1 MAEIKLFGYTNKLSV
16 KPGENI
22 DFHVSADGTQ
32 SADAQL
38 VRIIHGDE
46 HPNGPG
52 YMDEEI
58 ESDLN
63 GKWDVKKQF
72 TQLGSFL
79 RVNDPNNLLAID
91 GDFTVFGYINPSTPN
106 TGAHQWLFCRW
117 DNKTNKG
124 YGIGIN
130 KDGYLELVVGNG
142 KEVDYLYSELPL
154 VKKVW
159 YFVGATFNYKTG
171 EATLYQEGVV
181 NRYNSLLGKVVPY
194 DYRSHTKTTFRF
206 KQVNDPQTPF
216 IIAGAIDDH
225 EIRGKFVS
233 GTYAGKIDRHGVC
246 NKVLSKEELD
256 KICLGELPDKNSLV
270 AYWDTTE
277 GHTENG
283 IGNDVIDVGPNKLNS
298 TGFNHPVRCMTGWN
312 WSGKNDCFR
321 LSPKEY
327 GGIDF
332 HPDAITDAG
341 WDVAKTFTLPENLKS
356 GVYAFR
362 LRAGNGK
369 GLGEEYIVFFV
380 RAKKPKA
387 KICFLVPTASYL
399 AYANEKL
406 SFEAQIIQ
414 PMTGQPPTIT
424 DIDVEQ
430 YKNPEFGLSTYDSF
444 ADGAGV
450 CFTSYKR
457 PILNMRPKYRTS
469 GMGITWQLPADL
481 SIIGWLEHHYKD
493 AYEIVTDE
501 DLHKEGLD
509 AIKPYNCVISG
520 THPEYTSEKMLD
532 AMEDFV
538 AEGGRF
544 IYMGGNG
551 FYWVV
556 GFYDDQPWCMEV
568 RKLDAGMRAWAAKP
582 GEYYMQTTGERGG
595 LWRMRGR
602 APQKFSGVGFIAEGF
617 DTAEPYRKMPDA
629 WHRTVSWIT
638 EGVEGEI
645 FGDHG
650 LAYGGAAGI
659 ELDRY
664 DLSLG
669 TPPHTK
675 IVASSGGHSDNYV
688 LVTEELLYAY
698 AGLVGSLDYRI
709 RADMTYFTAP
719 NDGAV
724 FCTGSIGYGQALPSN
739 NFSNSASTVLK
750 NVVDA
755 FAKKGK
761 LPGGKWTLEEKQWK

>member
-72 TQLGSFL
+72 TQLGSYL

-124 YGIGIN
+124 YGVGIN

-225 EIRGKFVS
+225 ELRGKFVS
-233 GTYAGKIDRHGVC
+233 GTYAGKIDRHGVY

-256 KICLGELPDKNSLV
+256 KICSGEFPDKNSLV

-283 IGNDVIDVGPNKLNS
+283 ITNDVIDTGPNKLNS

-755 FAKKGK
+755 FAKEGK

>member
-72 TQLGSFL
+72 TQLGSYL

-225 EIRGKFVS
+225 QLRGKFVS

-256 KICLGELPDKNSLV
+256 KICSGEIPDKNSLV

-283 IGNDVIDVGPNKLNS
+283 ISNDVIDTGPNKLNS

>member
-72 TQLGSFL
+72 TQLGSYL

-225 EIRGKFVS
+225 ELRGKFVS
-233 GTYAGKIDRHGVC
+233 GTYAGKIDRHGVY

-256 KICLGELPDKNSLV
+256 KICSGEFPDKNSLV

-283 IGNDVIDVGPNKLNS
+283 ISNDVIDTGPNKLNS

-341 WDVAKTFTLPENLKS
+341 WDVTKTFTLPANLKS

-739 NFSNSASTVLK
+739 NFSNSASTVLR

-755 FAKKGK
+755 FAKEGK

>member
-22 DFHVSADGTQ
+22 DFHVSADGTN

-130 KDGYLELVVGNG
+130 KDGYLELVVGDG
-142 KEVDYLYSELPL
+142 KEVDYLVSELPL

-362 LRAGNGK
+362 LRAGSGK

-380 RAKKPKA
+380 RAKNPKA

-538 AEGGRF
+538 ADGGRF

-755 FAKKGK
+755 FAKEGK

>member
-72 TQLGSFL
+72 TQLGSYL

-256 KICLGELPDKNSLV
+256 KICSGEIPDKNSLV

-283 IGNDVIDVGPNKLNS
+283 ISNDVIDTGPNKLNS

-332 HPDAITDAG
+332 HPDAVTDAG

-362 LRAGNGK
+362 LRAGSGK

-380 RAKKPKA
+380 RAKNPKA

>member
-72 TQLGSFL
+72 TQLGSYL

-225 EIRGKFVS
+225 ELRGKFVS

-256 KICLGELPDKNSLV
+256 KICSGEFPDKNSLV

-283 IGNDVIDVGPNKLNS
+283 ISNDVIDTGPNKLNS

-755 FAKKGK
+755 FAKEGK

>member
-46 HPNGPG
+46 HQNGPG

-72 TQLGSFL
+72 TQLGSYL

-225 EIRGKFVS
+225 ELRGKFVS

-246 NKVLSKEELD
+246 NEVLSKEELD
-256 KICLGELPDKNSLV
+256 KICSGEFPDKNSLV

-283 IGNDVIDVGPNKLNS
+283 ISNDVIDTGPNKLNS

-341 WDVAKTFTLPENLKS
+341 WDVTKTFTLPENLKS

-362 LRAGNGK
+362 LRAGSGK

-755 FAKKGK
+755 FAKEGK

>member
-22 DFHVSADGTQ
+22 DFHVSADGTN

-79 RVNDPNNLLAID
+79 KVNDPNNLLAID

-130 KDGYLELVVGNG
+130 KDGYLELVVGDG
-142 KEVDYLYSELPL
+142 KEVDYLVSELPL

-225 EIRGKFVS
+225 ELRGKFVS

-362 LRAGNGK
+362 LRAGSGK
-369 GLGEEYIVFFV
+369 GLSEEYIVFFV
-380 RAKKPKA
+380 RAKNPKA

-538 AEGGRF
+538 ADGGRF

-638 EGVEGEI
+638 KGVEGEI

-664 DLSLG
+664 DLNLG

-755 FAKKGK
+755 FAKDGK

>member
-72 TQLGSFL
+72 TQLGSYL

-225 EIRGKFVS
+225 QIRGKFVS

-256 KICLGELPDKNSLV
+256 KICSGEIPDKNSLV

-283 IGNDVIDVGPNKLNS
+283 ISNDVIDTGPNKLNS

>member
-72 TQLGSFL
+72 TQLGSYL

-225 EIRGKFVS
+225 ELRGKFVS

-256 KICLGELPDKNSLV
+256 KICSGEFPDKNSLV

-283 IGNDVIDVGPNKLNS
+283 ISNDVIDTGPNKLNS

-341 WDVAKTFTLPENLKS
+341 WDVTKTFTLPENLKS

-362 LRAGNGK
+362 LRAGSGK

-739 NFSNSASTVLK
+739 NFNNSASTVLK

-755 FAKKGK
+755 FAKEGK

>member
-72 TQLGSFL
+72 TQLGSYL

-225 EIRGKFVS
+225 ELRGKFVS

-256 KICLGELPDKNSLV
+256 KICSGEFPDKNSLV

-283 IGNDVIDVGPNKLNS
+283 ISNDVIDTGPNKLNS

-341 WDVAKTFTLPENLKS
+341 WDVTKTFTLPENLKS

-755 FAKKGK
+755 FAKEGK

>member
-72 TQLGSFL
+72 TQLGSYL

-124 YGIGIN
+124 YGVGIN

-256 KICLGELPDKNSLV
+256 KICSGEFPDKNSLV

-283 IGNDVIDVGPNKLNS
+283 ITNDVIDTGPNKLNS

-755 FAKKGK
+755 FAKEGK

>member
-72 TQLGSFL
+72 TQLGSYL
-79 RVNDPNNLLAID
+79 KVNDPNNLLAID

-256 KICLGELPDKNSLV
+256 KICSGEFPDKNSLV

-283 IGNDVIDVGPNKLNS
+283 ISNDVIDTGPNKLNS

-341 WDVAKTFTLPENLKS
+341 WDVAKTFTLPESLKS

-739 NFSNSASTVLK
+739 NFNNSASTVLK

-755 FAKKGK
+755 FAKEGK

>member
-72 TQLGSFL
+72 TQLGSYL

-124 YGIGIN
+124 YGVGIN

-194 DYRSHTKTTFRF
+194 DYRSHTKTTCRF

-256 KICLGELPDKNSLV
+256 KICSGEFPDKNSLV

-283 IGNDVIDVGPNKLNS
+283 ISNDVIDTGPNKLNS

-362 LRAGNGK
+362 LRAGSGK

-755 FAKKGK
+755 FAKEGK

>member
-72 TQLGSFL
+72 TQLGSYL

-91 GDFTVFGYINPSTPN
+91 GDFTIFGYINPSTPN

-225 EIRGKFVS
+225 QLRGKFVS

-246 NKVLSKEELD
+246 NEVLSKEELD
-256 KICLGELPDKNSLV
+256 KICSGELPDKNSLV

-283 IGNDVIDVGPNKLNS
+283 ISNDVIDTGPNKLNS

-362 LRAGNGK
+362 LRAGSGK

-380 RAKKPKA
+380 RAKNPKA

-755 FAKKGK
+755 FSKEGK

>member
-72 TQLGSFL
+72 TQLGSYL
-79 RVNDPNNLLAID
+79 KVNDPNNLLAID

-225 EIRGKFVS
+225 ELRGKFVS

-256 KICLGELPDKNSLV
+256 KICSGEFPDKNSLV

-283 IGNDVIDVGPNKLNS
+283 ISNDVIDTGPNKLNS

-341 WDVAKTFTLPENLKS
+341 WDVTKTFTLPENLKS

-755 FAKKGK
+755 FAKEGK

>member
-72 TQLGSFL
+72 TQLGSYL

-124 YGIGIN
+124 YGVGIN

-256 KICLGELPDKNSLV
+256 KICSGEIPDKNSLV

-283 IGNDVIDVGPNKLNS
+283 ISNDVIDTGPNKLNS

-755 FAKKGK
+755 FAKEGK

>member
-72 TQLGSFL
+72 TQLGSYL

-124 YGIGIN
+124 YGVGIN

-225 EIRGKFVS
+225 QIRGKFVS

-256 KICLGELPDKNSLV
+256 KICSGEIPDKNSLV

-283 IGNDVIDVGPNKLNS
+283 ISNDVIDTGPNKLNS

>member
-72 TQLGSFL
+72 TQLGSYL

-124 YGIGIN
+124 YGVGIN

-256 KICLGELPDKNSLV
+256 KICSGEFPDKNSLV

-283 IGNDVIDVGPNKLNS
+283 ISNDVIDTGPNKLNS

-638 EGVEGEI
+638 DGVEGEI

-755 FAKKGK
+755 FAKEGK

>member
-72 TQLGSFL
+72 TQLGSYL
-79 RVNDPNNLLAID
+79 KVNDPNNLLAID

-130 KDGYLELVVGNG
+130 KDGYLELVVGDG
-142 KEVDYLYSELPL
+142 KEVDYLVSELPL

-225 EIRGKFVS
+225 ELRGKFVS
-233 GTYAGKIDRHGVC
+233 GTYAGKIDRHGVY

-256 KICLGELPDKNSLV
+256 KICSGEFPDKNSLV

-283 IGNDVIDVGPNKLNS
+283 ISNDVIDTGPNKLNS

-362 LRAGNGK
+362 LRAGSGK

-532 AMEDFV
+532 AM
-538 AEGGRF
+538 
-544 IYMGGNG
+544 
-551 FYWVV
+551 
-556 GFYDDQPWCMEV
+556 
-568 RKLDAGMRAWAAKP
+568 
-582 GEYYMQTTGERGG
+582 
-595 LWRMRGR
+595 
-602 APQKFSGVGFIAEGF
+602 
-617 DTAEPYRKMPDA
+617 
-629 WHRTVSWIT
+629 
-638 EGVEGEI
+638 
-645 FGDHG
+645 
-650 LAYGGAAGI
+650 
-659 ELDRY
+659 
-664 DLSLG
+664 
-669 TPPHTK
+669 
-675 IVASSGGHSDNYV
+675 
-688 LVTEELLYAY
+688 
-698 AGLVGSLDYRI
+698 
-709 RADMTYFTAP
+709 
-719 NDGAV
+719 
-724 FCTGSIGYGQALPSN
+724 
-739 NFSNSASTVLK
+739 
-750 NVVDA
+750 
-755 FAKKGK
+755 
-761 LPGGKWTLEEKQWK
+761 

>member
-22 DFHVSADGTQ
+22 DFHVSADGTN

-72 TQLGSFL
+72 TQLVSYL

-225 EIRGKFVS
+225 ELRGKFVS

-256 KICLGELPDKNSLV
+256 KICSGEFPDKNSLV

-283 IGNDVIDVGPNKLNS
+283 ISNDVIDTGPNKLNS

-341 WDVAKTFTLPENLKS
+341 WDVTKTFTLPENLKS

-755 FAKKGK
+755 FAKEGK

>member
-72 TQLGSFL
+72 TQLGSYL

-256 KICLGELPDKNSLV
+256 KICSGEIPDKNSLV

-283 IGNDVIDVGPNKLNS
+283 IGNDVIDTGPNKLNS

>member
-72 TQLGSFL
+72 TQLGSYL
-79 RVNDPNNLLAID
+79 KVNDPNNLLAID

-225 EIRGKFVS
+225 ELRGKFVS

-256 KICLGELPDKNSLV
+256 KICSGEFPDKNSLV

-283 IGNDVIDVGPNKLNS
+283 ISNDVIDTGPNKLNS

-755 FAKKGK
+755 FAKEGK

>member
-72 TQLGSFL
+72 TQLGSYL

-256 KICLGELPDKNSLV
+256 KICSGEIPDKNSLV

-283 IGNDVIDVGPNKLNS
+283 ISNDVIDTGPNKLNS

-755 FAKKGK
+755 FAKGGK

>member
-22 DFHVSADGTQ
+22 DFHVSADGTN

-72 TQLGSFL
+72 TQLGSYL

-142 KEVDYLYSELPL
+142 KEVDYLVSELPL

-225 EIRGKFVS
+225 ELRGKFVS

-256 KICLGELPDKNSLV
+256 KICSGEFPDKNSLV

-283 IGNDVIDVGPNKLNS
+283 IGNDVIDTGPNKLNS

-341 WDVAKTFTLPENLKS
+341 WDVTKTFTLPENLKS

-380 RAKKPKA
+380 RAKNPKA

-538 AEGGRF
+538 ADGGRF

-755 FAKKGK
+755 FAKGGK

>member
-72 TQLGSFL
+72 TQLGSYL

-225 EIRGKFVS
+225 ELRGKFVS

-256 KICLGELPDKNSLV
+256 KICSGEFPDKNSLV

-283 IGNDVIDVGPNKLNS
+283 IGNDVIDTGPNKLNS

-341 WDVAKTFTLPENLKS
+341 WDVTKTFTLPENLKS

-755 FAKKGK
+755 FAKEGK